1 MTRISTF
8 LVCCALLS
16 AAVQLFA
23 NDISSGSGTVA
34 ETIYVESYV
43 YVRLEEDDI
52 WLAAA
57 PIAVAV
63 GDRVEYRAGS
73 QMVQFHSTSLERTF
87 DSILFVGSLE
97 VASRAADNHAAL
109 GDPHAAQKNVTVSA
123 PKPGEIAPLEAG
135 TTIGEIQI
143 RPVEL
148 ADQQVSLRAR
158 VVKVSED
165 ILGKNWITLQDG
177 TGDEPNNKLIATSA
191 EIAHIGDLVT
201 VSGVL
206 RTDVA
211 LGSGYTY
218 KVLLEEAVFSQ

>member
-1 MTRISTF
+1 
-8 LVCCALLS
+8 
-16 AAVQLFA
+16 
-23 NDISSGSGTVA
+23 
-34 ETIYVESYV
+34 
-43 YVRLEEDDI
+43 
-52 WLAAA
+52 
-57 PIAVAV
+57 
-63 GDRVEYRAGS
+63 
-73 QMVQFHSTSLERTF
+73 
-87 DSILFVGSLE
+87 
-97 VASRAADNHAAL
+97 
-109 GDPHAAQKNVTVSA
+109 
-123 PKPGEIAPLEAG
+123 
-135 TTIGEIQI
+135 
-143 RPVEL
+143 VEL